1 MLFLLT
7 RRELGLPTAHQAYA
21 ALGLHQ
27 LVRRRIAYFFIFCTC
42 VRSSRFSA
50 FQSWLLTRMYFASF
64 SSAVCRRSPL
74 ALCACRRSYRLYRE
88 FCPSPVGAYGTAGA
102 PEGFHAETEARAFL
116 LAAVTRSH
124 AAHCDVSDIIHDE
137 RARKVEKRP
146 SASKTSQHRLRSR
159 TSNRYFCVL
168 LLYILMMFFC
178 RIVFWVCHHRIRA
191 LHTERGQRQSA
202 SRFVGGSAEN
212 VPGCEV

>member
-21 ALGLHQ
+21 ALGLHR
-27 LVRRRIAYFFIFCTC
+27 LVRRRIAYFYFFLYM
-42 VRSSRFSA
+42 RKQLSLFSFSELA
-50 FQSWLLTRMYFASF
+50 PYAHVFASF
-64 SSAVCRRSPL
+64 SSPKRLVESAVCRRSPL

-88 FCPSPVGAYGTAGA
+88 ICPSPVGAYGTAGA
-102 PEGFHAETEARAFL
+102 PEGLHAETEARAFL

-137 RARKVEKRP
+137 RARKVGKRP

-159 TSNRYFCVL
+159 ASKRYFLRTTVVHL
-168 LLYILMMFFC
+168 DD
-178 RIVFWVCHHRIRA
+178 VFLQDLFLGLPPSH
-191 LHTERGQRQSA
+191 
-202 SRFVGGSAEN
+202 
-212 VPGCEV
+212 